1 MAEWYEI
8 CEDGAFC
15 KEHQVKLIPG
25 YLPKGV
31 LSGTFTGPLLECPKC
46 GKQIDQ
52 NRIDRTPTQN

>member
-31 LSGTFTGPLLECPKC
+31 LSGTFYWPPARMPEVRET
-46 GKQIDQ
+46 
-52 NRIDRTPTQN
+52 N